1 MVIGLRVFHPILL
14 SLLYFKNPNRMHA
27 SYHFIRRRRGSA

>member
-14 SLLYFKNPNRMHA
+14 SLLYFNPDRA
-27 SYHFIRRRRGSA
+27 VRRVPCC